1 MPSCQPELTHQA
13 RETSLWAV
21 GQAAGSIAERKPTVA
36 CEEAGAPLSS
46 HSKHAIAYG
55 VGDWGHVWK
64 QGKREGQAFLAG
76 PPQQD
81 DCAVQEDGRV
91 VQEGWSTLAK
101 VENSSPQSRL
111 NSGAFCKGPLEPP
124 AEHKNT

>member
-1 MPSCQPELTHQA
+1 MA
-13 RETSLWAV
+13 RHMV
-21 GQAAGSIAERKPTVA
+21 GVNGDRCGNRAKERVR
-36 CEEAGAPLSS
+36 
-46 HSKHAIAYG
+46 HA
-55 VGDWGHVWK
+55 W
-64 QGKREGQAFLAG
+64 LG

-101 VENSSPQSRL
+101 VENSSPPQSRL